1 MKKVLSLL
9 ALAMMIVGL
18 TGCLDPQDGT
28 RQRPDAAA
36 SVSL

>member
-1 MKKVLSLL
+1 MKKFLSLL

-18 TGCLDPQDGT
+18 TGCLDDQDGSK
-28 RQRPDAAA
+28 QRPQGST